1 MKLRHKVVV
10 IASSLTLL
18 GLTLGLGFTYWILW
32 STRLADLDA
41 DNRGLAERFVGA
53 ARDVPGGSALAA
65 LESELV
71 RPSGVSAAQ
80 VYRGSRLVWE
90 GSVLD
95 APDPLDPAGLRGAAG
110 ARTVGGWR
118 VYTAVYTAGEA
129 GLTVQTGRRLAALRA
144 TLRPFFY
151 TAPPLVVGLTLLSG
165 LLAWTAAGLA
175 LRPLERLTRAA
186 HEFTGSHSGGPVGNR
201 PLGNSFTGNSPGDNP
216 ENNSSNFGVAGRD
229 EAATLAQSFAAL
241 LARLQGER
249 AREQSFL
256 AYAAHELRTPIS
268 ALRAGLEAVQL
279 ERTLPS
285 PETCARFYRDALRLE
300 SFAQNLL
307 ALARADAR
315 EVRPAPLD
323 LAALLADLYDR
334 FQPLALERGYELAL
348 AASPV
353 AVGVMARADGR
364 LLEQALGNLIANA
377 LRHAP
382 AGRVELACGAATGWS
397 YLEVKDAG
405 RGWDGLG
412 DEGLGLRV
420 VRSVAHAHGGRL
432 EVSSENGTRV
442 RLWLPNKDS
451 PAS

>member
-1 MKLRHKVVV
+1 M
-10 IASSLTLL
+10 
-18 GLTLGLGFTYWILW
+18 
-32 STRLADLDA
+32 
-41 DNRGLAERFVGA
+41 
-53 ARDVPGGSALAA
+53 
-65 LESELV
+65 
-71 RPSGVSAAQ
+71 Q
-80 VYRGSRLVWE
+80 
-90 GSVLD
+90 
-95 APDPLDPAGLRGAAG
+95 
-110 ARTVGGWR
+110 
-118 VYTAVYTAGEA
+118 
-129 GLTVQTGRRLAALRA
+129 
-144 TLRPFFY
+144 
-151 TAPPLVVGLTLLSG
+151 
-165 LLAWTAAGLA
+165 
-175 LRPLERLTRAA
+175 
-186 HEFTGSHSGGPVGNR
+186 
-201 PLGNSFTGNSPGDNP
+201 DNP
-216 ENNSSNFGVAGRD
+216 NHFGVAGHD
-229 EAATLAQSFAAL
+229 EAAALAQSFAAL

-279 ERTLPS
+279 GRTLPS

-300 SFAQNLL
+300 GFAQNLL
-307 ALARADAR
+307 ALARADAG

-348 AASPV
+348 AASTV
-353 AVGVMARADGR
+353 TVSVMVSADGR

-382 AGRVELACGAATGWS
+382 AGRVELTCGAAAGSS
-397 YLEVKDAG
+397 YLEVGDAG

-432 EVSSENGTRV
+432 AVSSENGTRV

-451 PAS
+451 TES